1 MRMNMDEKR
10 IRCVLKSLV
19 TELENSQE
27 AWPLSREL
35 YGQLE
40 GEPLAQVLH
49 SRLPDADHRDAAGK
63 MAAAVEDMYKGM
75 DGQDTG
81 EALALAAARYILSR
95 EERENPYVLGLTAVD
110 LIEGRRLLDMIKTGA
125 DLTWS
130 EKSSAFLAYYSVFL
144 RKGSLMASESLAKAL
159 ERLLGINRGQT
170 EAHPVK
176 NEEWSD
182 GT

>member
-40 GEPLAQVLH
+40 GEPLDQVLH
-49 SRLPDADHRDAAGK
+49 SHLPDADHRDAAGK
-63 MAAAVEDMYKGM
+63 MAAAVDDMYRGI

-81 EALALAAARYILSR
+81 EALSFAAARYILSR

-110 LIEGRRLLDMIKTGA
+110 LIEGRRLLDVIKTSA

-144 RKGSLMASESLAKAL
+144 RKGSLMASENLEKAL
-159 ERLLGINRGQT
+159 ERLRGINRGANRGASCKKQRM
-170 EAHPVK
+170 E
-176 NEEWSD
+176 
-182 GT
+182 